1 MKNQNTKFTNK
12 FIRFVSKNLL
22 KINHFLTEEKK
33 LNKSVEEDI
42 LNRNIQRIKWL
53 QFSAIIINIVLIFS
67 FTYLFY
73 PTSNM
78 EEKWRIGVII
88 VHLVS
93 AVAVVVMTTLLI
105 INNKKA
111 NPILGIKIIQNIF
124 LVYVVTFGFAIIL
137 VDLPRTA
144 NIVPFLIVCMVMG
157 VFVLKKPIHVIIQ
170 YLISYALF
178 FFIIGL
184 NEKNAM
190 ALITNRVNGFVFVII
205 GIFMAIILWHS
216 ERNNILQKRKIQEQ
230 QKKLESV
237 AYYDDLTGLIN
248 RRKWIELLNEE
259 FERMKRY
266 NHKSSI
272 LLLDI
277 DNFKAINDQYGH
289 PAGDRIL
296 QEIAT
301 LVKNELRSCDRIG
314 RWGGEEFIVLLV
326 ETPIKKGIDV
336 GEKLRNEIE
345 KLSVRFESN
354 LIKVTLSIGV
364 SSLDCEKEFFSSYK
378 KADQALYLA
387 KNNGRNRVEFCQ

>member
-1 MKNQNTKFTNK
+1 MKNLNTKFTNN
-12 FIRFVSKNLL
+12 FIRFVNKNLL
-22 KINHFLTEEKK
+22 KINHYLTEEEK
-33 LNKSVEEDI
+33 LSKSVEEDI
-42 LNRNIQRIKWL
+42 LNRNIQKVKWL
-53 QFSAIIINIVLIFS
+53 QFPAIIINIVLIFS
-67 FTYLFY
+67 FTYLFD
-73 PTSNM
+73 PTSVM
-78 EEKWRIGVII
+78 EEKWRLGVII

-93 AVAVVVMTTLLI
+93 AVVVVVMTTLLRL
-105 INNKKA
+105 NNKKT

-124 LVYVVTFGFAIIL
+124 LVYVITFGFAIIL

-170 YLISYALF
+170 YLISYVLF

-205 GIFMAIILWHS
+205 GIFMAIILWQS

-259 FERMKRY
+259 YERMKRY

-301 LVKNELRSCDRIG
+301 LLKNELRSCDRIG

-336 GEKLRNEIE
+336 GEKLRNDIE
-345 KLSVRFESN
+345 KLNVRFESN
-354 LIKVTLSIGV
+354 KINVTLSIGV
-364 SSLDCEKEFFSSYK
+364 SSLDCEKEFLSSYK